1 MAEGGG
7 EFGYGDPDLDNRLDH
22 DDDGDE
28 EQEGDTTRPF
38 HPGSASTP
46 YQPGDPYHGGEQTE
60 MSSMRHEQSGLPD
73 TSYAETSFFGEDSPL
88 LELDSER
95 KFVIDRLKRVFTNFK
110 ESSFAIMKGT
120 KEKTKGKIV
129 AVGTGGGEYKIMK
142 DDGINFTQ
150 SFLDKF
156 ADKIGPRAADVIV
169 EDRDTIREM
178 KQRQKESEKQLQQ
191 VEKLAS
197 QREQEKKELEVLR
210 RKIEQTDAKIDDI
223 QDEHGSNLEV
233 KQSCI
238 GSKN

>member
-7 EFGYGDPDLDNRLDH
+7 EFGYKDTKLDNRIDH
-22 DDDGDE
+22 DDDGDG

-46 YQPGDPYHGGEQTE
+46 YQPGDPYHGGEKKE

-73 TSYAETSFFGEDSPL
+73 TSYAETSFFGEDIPL
-88 LELDSER
+88 LEPDLER
-95 KFVIDRLKRVFTNFK
+95 EFVIDRLKRVFTNFK

-120 KEKTKGKIV
+120 KGKTKGKIV
-129 AVGTGGGEYKIMK
+129 ALGKGGGEYKIMK

-169 EDRDTIREM
+169 KDRDTIREM
-178 KQRQKESEKQLQQ
+178 KQRQKEAEKQLQQ
-191 VEKLAS
+191 AENSLRK
-197 QREQEKKELEVLR
+197 ENKK
-210 RKIEQTDAKIDDI
+210 RKNWKF
-223 QDEHGSNLEV
+223 
-233 KQSCI
+233 
-238 GSKN
+238 